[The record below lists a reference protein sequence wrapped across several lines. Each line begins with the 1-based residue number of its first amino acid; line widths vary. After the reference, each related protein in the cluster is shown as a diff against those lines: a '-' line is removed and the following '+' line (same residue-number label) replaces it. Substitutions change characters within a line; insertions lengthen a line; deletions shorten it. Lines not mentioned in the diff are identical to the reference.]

1 MQAETGLICTD
12 CPIMAGTK
20 KKLNDF
26 EESCKKNI
34 NIWLVLATHWFK
46 CNENDKPHHFI
57 QDVFTYNQCLSR
69 ETFMVTVAWLLECC
83 VNFVILVLLYLQDSV
98 LSSTQK

>member
-1 MQAETGLICTD
+1 MIVTLQQVAWLIQQALYQNASRNWFDLCWLPNNGRYK
-12 CPIMAGTK
+12 K

-34 NIWLVLATHWFK
+34 NIWLILATHWFK

-57 QDVFTYNQCLSR
+57 QDVFTYN
-69 ETFMVTVAWLLECC
+69 
-83 VNFVILVLLYLQDSV
+83 
-98 LSSTQK
+98 